1 MFVYNNM
8 SRLSN
13 DTVKLMGFYVEKELI
28 IMNKIV
34 RKNVKPMFTWG
45 SINNTYV
52 CIRKEIITTM
62 MRV

>member
-1 MFVYNNM
+1 
-8 SRLSN
+8 
-13 DTVKLMGFYVEKELI
+13 
-28 IMNKIV
+28 MNKIV

>member
-13 DTVKLMGFYVEKELI
+13 DTVKLMGSYVEKELI

-34 RKNVKPMFTWG
+34 RKNVKPFTWG
-45 SINNTYV
+45 GINNTYV
-52 CIRKEIITTM
+52 CIRKETITTM

>member
-34 RKNVKPMFTWG
+34 RKNVKPMFTWR

>member
-13 DTVKLMGFYVEKELI
+13 DTVKLMGSYVEKELI

-34 RKNVKPMFTWG
+34 RKKVKPMFTWG
-45 SINNTYV
+45 GY
-52 CIRKEIITTM
+52 K
-62 MRV
+62 